1 MKKLF
6 VYTLVATAMI
16 ASGVLTGAAPAS
28 EADKADVYFTP
39 ADSGAILS
47 VTYVDAETPE
57 EVAPKAL
64 EKNDNDELKSQ
75 KAKTHA
81 AAEIQRAES
90 ELEEMLSRAEYL
102 GVYWVTGYDL
112 WCPHC
117 QGKWV
122 GVTASGIEPEV
133 GRTIAMC
140 DQFSFGTQIYIEGL
154 GFYVVEDRGV
164 GAGQID
170 VACNNHDECYA
181 LTGHYKVWV
190 IDNA

>member
-1 MKKLF
+1 MKRLLI
-6 VYTLVATAMI
+6 YTLVATAMLT
-16 ASGVLTGAAPAS
+16 SGVLTGATPAS
-28 EADKADVYFTP
+28 EVEEADVYFAP
-39 ADSGAILS
+39 ANSGAIIT
-47 VTYVDAETPE
+47 VTYVDAETTE
-57 EVAPKAL
+57 EVAPKPL
-64 EKNDNDELKSQ
+64 EKHDELKAQ
-75 KAKTHA
+75 KAKARA

-140 DQFSFGTQIYIEGL
+140 EQFPFGTRIYIEGL
-154 GFYVVEDRGV
+154 GIYTVEDRGV

-170 VACNNHDECYA
+170 VACDNHAECYA